1 MTCFTF
7 QPTLEAYSFAPTTVA
22 QAQATEE
29 VKTSARRIELKPAT
43 PRRQKVKSTT
53 TAPAPV
59 VPSEPA
65 PKTQVKEENKNL
77 PRTFG
82 QSYTLFQFTGV
93 KSPNEDPPEVHTI
106 TREDA
111 SILIEACMKVVKAHP
126 EGAYLTDAAAI
137 AVAKKYKFFSEWV
150 ARGCCLGATHEIREK
165 MEGTWVERGMAKAK
179 KPRRQKVEKVDEE
192 ELRMKV
198 MRNAM
203 VADLAHLQK
212 ALAALVEG

>member
-7 QPTLEAYSFAPTTVA
+7 QPTLEAYSFAPITVA

-43 PRRQKVKSTT
+43 APRRVQVKSTT

-126 EGAYLTDAAAI
+126 EGGYLTDATAI

-150 ARGCCLGATHEIREK
+150 AKGCCLGATHEIREK
-165 MEGTWVERGMAKAK
+165 MEGTWVERGMKK
-179 KPRRQKVEKVDEE
+179 TQKPRRVKVENEE

>member
-43 PRRQKVKSTT
+43 APRRVQVKSTT

-126 EGAYLTDAAAI
+126 EGGYLTDATAI

-150 ARGCCLGATHEIREK
+150 AKGCCLGATHEIREK
-165 MEGTWVERGMAKAK
+165 MEGTWVERGMKKAA
-179 KPRRQKVEKVDEE
+179 KPRRVKMENEE